1 MNSNLLS
8 MKRWVRGIFYI
19 VLITVA
25 LIQIYPFFGVVTSS
39 LKTDADLAR
48 AAYLLP
54 SEIFIGHYKEALQS
68 DLLRYFF
75 NSMVVAVSV
84 LFFLVIISAPAG
96 YALSKMKFRYNE
108 KVMTFFLLGMMIPAF
123 ACLIPMFQFYNMLKL
138 RNTYWALIIPQVG
151 FGLPVCIYLYKNFM
165 SRIPDSLTEAAE
177 IDGAEHGYILGKII
191 FPMSKNITV
200 TILTFNFVNI
210 WNEFTYANTF
220 MSSGKMKTLPVGLN
234 DFVGEMGGVNWGATF
249 ATITLSMLP
258 TLIIYAVLNK
268 QVIEGMT
275 AGAIKS

>member
-1 MNSNLLS
+1 MFDSYVPILQYAETE
-8 MKRWVRGIFYI
+8 K
-19 VLITVA
+19 
-25 LIQIYPFFGVVTSS
+25 
-39 LKTDADLAR
+39 
-48 AAYLLP
+48 YLLGTYY
-54 SEIFIGHYKEALQS
+54 SSGEGWVC
-68 DLLRYFF
+68 RY
-75 NSMVVAVSV
+75 VY
-84 LFFLVIISAPAG
+84 I
-96 YALSKMKFRYNE
+96 YN
-108 KVMTFFLLGMMIPAF
+108 
-123 ACLIPMFQFYNMLKL
+123 
-138 RNTYWALIIPQVG
+138 
-151 FGLPVCIYLYKNFM
+151 KNFM
-165 SRIPDSLTEAAE
+165 SRIPGSITEAAE
-177 IDGAEHGYILGKII
+177 IDGAEHGIYIGEII

>member
-25 LIQIYPFFGVVTSS
+25 LIQIYPFFWVVTSS
-39 LKTDADLAR
+39 LKTNADLAR

-68 DLLRYFF
+68 DLLKYFF

-177 IDGAEHGYILGKII
+177 IDGAEHAYILGKII

>member
-25 LIQIYPFFGVVTSS
+25 LIQIYPFFWVVTSS

-151 FGLPVCIYLYKNFM
+151 FGLPVCIYL
-165 SRIPDSLTEAAE
+165 
-177 IDGAEHGYILGKII
+177 
-191 FPMSKNITV
+191 
-200 TILTFNFVNI
+200 
-210 WNEFTYANTF
+210 
-220 MSSGKMKTLPVGLN
+220 
-234 DFVGEMGGVNWGATF
+234 GENYFSDV
-249 ATITLSMLP
+249 
-258 TLIIYAVLNK
+258 
-268 QVIEGMT
+268 
-275 AGAIKS
+275 

>member
-25 LIQIYPFFGVVTSS
+25 LIQIYPFFWVVTSS

-177 IDGAEHGYILGKII
+177 IDGAEHGYILGK
-191 FPMSKNITV
+191 
-200 TILTFNFVNI
+200 
-210 WNEFTYANTF
+210 
-220 MSSGKMKTLPVGLN
+220 MKTLPVGLN

>member
-25 LIQIYPFFGVVTSS
+25 LIQIYPFFWVVTSS
-39 LKTDADLAR
+39 LKTNADLAR

-68 DLLRYFF
+68 DLLKYFF

-96 YALSKMKFRYNE
+96 YALSKMKFRHNE

-177 IDGAEHGYILGKII
+177 IDGAEHAYILGKII

>member
-25 LIQIYPFFGVVTSS
+25 LIQIYPFFWVVTSS
-39 LKTDADLAR
+39 LKTNADLAR

-68 DLLRYFF
+68 DLLKYFF

-191 FPMSKNITV
+191 FPVNRRLFHSYII
-200 TILTFNFVNI
+200 ILFFSQI
-210 WNEFTYANTF
+210 
-220 MSSGKMKTLPVGLN
+220 P
-234 DFVGEMGGVNWGATF
+234 
-249 ATITLSMLP
+249 
-258 TLIIYAVLNK
+258 
-268 QVIEGMT
+268 
-275 AGAIKS
+275 